1 VPPFLKFILLIIKSN
16 GVLAASHKCVP
27 QTQRVTLT
35 ARRPQGKALERPEA
49 SSTLDKERL

>member
-1 VPPFLKFILLIIKSN
+1 MPPFLKFILLIIKSN

-35 ARRPQGKALERPEA
+35 ARRPQGKAERPEA